1 MTKIFIDTNKFLD
14 FYRYEEENEE
24 VLDKLALANNIL
36 ITEQVIEEFNRNR
49 FSEIR
54 RLLEN
59 VESKAK
65 DLNDGLCNL
74 KPVGIFAEK
83 ISTLNKN
90 NSKLIQEIKTN
101 FKPLKEEI
109 NSMLND
115 DSNDVVFNAFNMIIN
130 NEQTTIIKDNEKAY
144 NLALKRNRLGGV
156 PRSDNKYLTICD
168 EYIWESLL
176 LNSKD
181 NIIFVTRDK
190 TYLDNQK
197 ILIEEFKKKTGKS
210 IKFMELVSTA
220 LKELGADISKEAI
233 EKEQHEQN
241 EILLLDA
248 LSDVTGVNVDEIEYE
263 LLTLTEREEKVIRL
277 RFGLED
283 GKKYTLEDI
292 SKMFGISKETVRQIE
307 AKAICKMRNRYVH
320 RNTNSN
326 VIVSL

>member
-101 FKPLKEEI
+101 FQPLKEEI

-144 NLALKRNRLGGV
+144 NLALKRNRLGGL

-168 EYIWESLL
+168 EYFWESLL

-307 AKAICKMRNRYVH
+307 AKAIRKMRNRYVH